1 MARVKRGV
9 MTHKRHKKVFKQAKG
24 YWGRR
29 KSLFRTAKE
38 AVLHAHQY
46 AYRDRRNRKRE
57 MRRLWIARISAASRA
72 NGLVYSVFIHGLMKS
87 GSALD
92 RKSLADV
99 AVTDPAAFTE
109 LVGVARTALTAG

>member
-9 MTHKRHKKVFKQAKG
+9 ITHKRHKKVFQQAKG

-38 AVLHAHQY
+38 AVAHAGQY

-57 MRRLWIARISAASRA
+57 MRRLWIARINAASRS
-72 NGLVYSVFIHGLMKS
+72 NGLVYSEFIRGLQKA
-87 GSALD
+87 GSTLD
-92 RKSLADV
+92 RKVLADI
-99 AVTDPAAFTE
+99 AVTDPSAFSQ
-109 LVGVARTALTAG
+109 LVSMARTAITS

>member
-9 MTHKRHKKVFKQAKG
+9 MTHKRHKKVFQQAAG

-38 AVLHAHQY
+38 AVMHAGQY
-46 AYRDRRNRKRE
+46 AYKDRRRRKRD
-57 MRRLWIARISAASRA
+57 MRRLWIARINASARQ
-72 NGLVYSVFIHGLMKS
+72 NGLVYSEFIHGLELA
-87 GSALD
+87 GSVLD
-92 RKSLADV
+92 RKSLADL

-109 LVGVARTALTAG
+109 IVEVARKALAA